1 MRFLVN
7 QLSISIKQSNAL
19 VYPAYL
25 CGKVLV
31 NQLSISI
38 KISVLVEIKAKN
50 KIYLCGTVIAYR
62 KTIKFNPNF

>member
-25 CGKVLV
+25 CAKILV
-31 NQLSISI
+31 HQLSISI
-38 KISVLVEIKAKN
+38 KIGVLIEIKAKN
-50 KIYLCGTVIAYR
+50 KTYLRGIVIAYR
-62 KTIKFNPNF
+62 KIIKFNPNF